1 MTDDNAALMRVID
14 AMPPQRR
21 AEYYREIAAYYLAR
35 YEREGCKNYNDLAHA
50 NALNAEADHWHP
62 RDPRQA
68 DEAAAFSLMP
78 PTPPAPKD
86 TTLNLF

>member
-1 MTDDNAALMRVID
+1 MNDNAALMRAFE
-14 AMPPQRR
+14 AMTPRNKASSLR
-21 AEYYREIAAYYLAR
+21 YIAAYYLSR
-35 YEREGCKNYNDLAHA
+35 YEREGNPADLHQA
-50 NALNAEADHWHP
+50 NNLNTEADLYAP